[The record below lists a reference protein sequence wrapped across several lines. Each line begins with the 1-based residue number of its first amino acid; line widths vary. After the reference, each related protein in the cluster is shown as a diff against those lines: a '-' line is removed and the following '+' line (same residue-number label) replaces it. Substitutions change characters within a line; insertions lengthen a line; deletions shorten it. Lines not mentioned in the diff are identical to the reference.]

1 MRVSAAPSSQ
11 EGDECSFLPSSTFPP
26 GQCRGDRWCL
36 ASRGFQDRGRGSP
49 TVVGSPVAGCRVCR
63 EWHLRGGFSTLL
75 SASDHCAPLT
85 CEHITAQCLDSHCQA
100 GHRGVECSKTLPF
113 PPLSGALSSKCD
125 RPGAENGWDV
135 GWGGRRRHPCGGGLS
150 GVPEKGGI
158 TETKGLRGGTDSSGT
173 RVGWREKPFPPV
185 ACIASRG

>member
-1 MRVSAAPSSQ
+1 MSVPSFPQAHSLQASAGETVGAWPH
-11 EGDECSFLPSSTFPP
+11 G
-26 GQCRGDRWCL
+26 
-36 ASRGFQDRGRGSP
+36 ASRTEAEAPRQLWGPRWPGAVCAGS
-49 TVVGSPVAGCRVCR
+49 G
-63 EWHLRGGFSTLL
+63 HLRGGFSTLL

-135 GWGGRRRHPCGGGLS
+135 GWGG
-150 GVPEKGGI
+150 
-158 TETKGLRGGTDSSGT
+158 
-173 RVGWREKPFPPV
+173 
-185 ACIASRG
+185 AAQASLWGRAEWGP